1 MKEYKKMVLLL
12 IGDISNIYLLSS
24 DNNDIPTLKTTCLS
38 VIIMVHLKVHCLIY
52 LTGFSIWIGA
62 ILEF

>member
-1 MKEYKKMVLLL
+1 MVLLL

-24 DNNDIPTLKTTCLS
+24 DNNDIPSKTTCLS
-38 VIIMVHLKVHCLIY
+38 VVIMVHLKVHCLIY
-52 LTGFSIWIGA
+52 LTRFSIWIGA

>member
-24 DNNDIPTLKTTCLS
+24 DNNDIP
-38 VIIMVHLKVHCLIY
+38 
-52 LTGFSIWIGA
+52 
-62 ILEF
+62 

>member
-24 DNNDIPTLKTTCLS
+24 DNNDIPWKPLA
-38 VIIMVHLKVHCLIY
+38 Y
-52 LTGFSIWIGA
+52 Q
-62 ILEF
+62 